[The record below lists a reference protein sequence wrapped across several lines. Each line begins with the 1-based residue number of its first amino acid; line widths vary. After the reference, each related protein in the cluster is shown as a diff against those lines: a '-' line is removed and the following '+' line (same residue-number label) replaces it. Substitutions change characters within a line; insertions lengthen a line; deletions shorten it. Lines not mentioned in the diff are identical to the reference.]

1 MIFLIGRILVRKLT
15 RIFETAG
22 ALNRMDS
29 TLRSFLG
36 NLISL
41 LLYLILGITI
51 IGILG
56 VPLAS
61 VITVLASAGIAVG
74 LALQGALGNLAGG
87 LMLLLNRPFN
97 VGDYISTAGTEG
109 IVRSIRLFYTVLV
122 TLDNRRIMIPNG
134 VLMNS
139 NVVNFS
145 AEPRRRVD
153 LVFQCG
159 RGEES
164 RRLKELLRE
173 ECMKEE
179 KVLKEPEPFFGL
191 TDLDLYS
198 MEFSARVWVRNS
210 DFRAVHDSLIERI
223 TDRMTEE
230 GVSQPSVRVMAS
242 SDGQG
247 SISC

>member
-122 TLDNRRIMIPNG
+122 TLDNRRIMIP
-134 VLMNS
+134 
-139 NVVNFS
+139 
-145 AEPRRRVD
+145 
-153 LVFQCG
+153 
-159 RGEES
+159 
-164 RRLKELLRE
+164 K
-173 ECMKEE
+173 
-179 KVLKEPEPFFGL
+179 
-191 TDLDLYS
+191 
-198 MEFSARVWVRNS
+198 
-210 DFRAVHDSLIERI
+210 
-223 TDRMTEE
+223 
-230 GVSQPSVRVMAS
+230 
-242 SDGQG
+242 
-247 SISC
+247 